1 MYNRYL
7 VFLKNRDHF
16 VFVIAFIFS
25 CFLLL
30 NNDDPRMAIVRGK
43 STEFVA
49 FLTSPLTW
57 VKSVIYL
64 DEENQL
70 LREINLSLTLQ
81 VEAMLNLEKEN
92 RELNE
97 MLDFKSK
104 SKMKILPTRV
114 VNKGIQPNLLSI
126 IIDVGTDNMVTV
138 NQPVLTAKG
147 VIGKTIQS
155 GKTASIV
162 QLITDINY
170 RISVRILPSGAT
182 GILRWVGNEK
192 GQVREVQK
200 NVEINIG
207 DKVITSGFSDIYPAG
222 LPVGLVAGVFDERG
236 SYQKDVI
243 VSLPTDLNAFQYAF
257 VVIDRN
263 NELE

>member
-1 MYNRYL
+1 
-7 VFLKNRDHF
+7 
-16 VFVIAFIFS
+16 
-25 CFLLL
+25 
-30 NNDDPRMAIVRGK
+30 MAIVRGK

-222 LPVGLVAGVFDERG
+222 LPVGIVAGVFDERG
-236 SYQKDVI
+236 RYQKDVI

>member
-7 VFLKNRDHF
+7 VILKNRDHF
-16 VFVIAFIFS
+16 VFVIAIILS
-25 CFLLL
+25 SLLLL
-30 NNDDPRMAIVRGK
+30 NNDNPRMSVVRGK

-57 VKSVIYL
+57 VKSLLYL
-64 DEENQL
+64 EEENQL
-70 LREINLSLTLQ
+70 LRELNLSLTLQ
-81 VEAMLNLEKEN
+81 VESMLNLEKEN
-92 RELNE
+92 QELNE

-104 SKMKILPTRV
+104 SNLKILPARV

-126 IIDVGTDNMVTV
+126 IIDAGTVDQVEI

-155 GKTASIV
+155 GKTASVV

-170 RISVRILPSGAT
+170 RLSVRILPSGAT
-182 GILRWVGNEK
+182 GILRWVGNGK
-192 GQVREVQK
+192 GQVKEVQK

-207 DKVITSGFSDIYPAG
+207 DKVVTSGFSDIYPAG
-222 LPVGLVAGVFDERG
+222 LPVGIVAGVFDERG

-243 VSLPTDLNAFQYAF
+243 VNLPTDLNAFQHVF
-257 VVIDRN
+257 IVINRN
-263 NELE
+263 HEFQ